1 MKWIPFSNSRVSLPK
16 IAQHCCPFS
25 ITRLLS
31 HCMNARASA
40 AFFFLLYKSEKPEVT
55 ISNKK
60 PLELLSHYRK

>member
-1 MKWIPFSNSRVSLPK
+1 VSLPK

-40 AFFFLLYKSEKPEVT
+40 AFFSCCIKAKSQK
-55 ISNKK
+55 
-60 PLELLSHYRK
+60 LLSRIKNPSNCHLTTENERE

>member
-1 MKWIPFSNSRVSLPK
+1 MKWMPFSNSKVSVPK

-40 AFFFLLYKSEKPEVT
+40 AFFFCYIKAKSQKLLF
-55 ISNKK
+55 
-60 PLELLSHYRK
+60 